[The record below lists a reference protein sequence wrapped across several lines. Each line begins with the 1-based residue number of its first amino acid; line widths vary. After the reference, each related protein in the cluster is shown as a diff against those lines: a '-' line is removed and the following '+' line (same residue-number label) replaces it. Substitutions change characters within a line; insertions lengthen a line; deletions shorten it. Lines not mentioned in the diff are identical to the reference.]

1 MKISAS
7 FLKIQDKQDK
17 ILQLDEYTDY
27 MHYDVMD
34 GNFTERKTPS
44 LTGFNIVKPKDVH
57 LMVTEIKEYVDLYS
71 LIKPLFI
78 TFHVEA
84 TDDVMGTIEYIKS
97 KGIKVGLALN
107 PETSISMILPY
118 LEYIDV
124 VLIMSVKPGAGGQTF
139 IDITDK
145 LNELDLYRKDN
156 NLNYLIE
163 VDGGI
168 NDRTARLLEKA
179 DILVSGSYI
188 TDSDNYLDKINSLRG
203 IFMDNKKG
211 FTLAELMAVIV
222 ILGLIAVIAT
232 TTVDRS
238 IKNSRYET
246 CQAQEKNIIEGAKMW
261 AIDNASLLPTAGASK
276 TLNVKNDLQDGNV
289 VYVEEALKSPM
300 TNEEYSNGTSVK
312 ITSSNGTSYAYEVI
326 YGNDKEKCTK

>member
-7 FLKIQDKQDK
+7 FLKIQDKEDK
-17 ILQLDEYTDY
+17 ILELDKYTDY
-27 MHYDVMD
+27 IHYDVMD

-44 LTGFNIVKPKDVH
+44 LTDFNVEKPKDVH
-57 LMVTEIKEYVDLYS
+57 LMVTELKEYIDLYS
-71 LIKPLFI
+71 SLNPLFM

-84 TDDVMGTIEYIKS
+84 TDDVMGIIDYIKS

-107 PETSISMILPY
+107 PETSVSVVLPY
-118 LEYIDV
+118 LEYVDL
-124 VLIMSVKPGAGGQTF
+124 VLVMSVKPGAGGQAF

-145 LNELDLYRKDN
+145 IKELDLYRKDN
-156 NLNYLIE
+156 NLSYLIE

-168 NDRTARLLEKA
+168 NDKTAGLLEKA

-188 TDSDNYLDKINSLRG
+188 TDSDNYFDKVNCLRG
-203 IFMDNKKG
+203 IFMNKG

-222 ILGLIAVIAT
+222 ILGIIAVIAT

-246 CQAQEKNIIEGAKMW
+246 CLAQEKNIIEGAKMW
-261 AIDNASLLPTAGASK
+261 ATDNASLLPSTGGSK
-276 TLNVKNDLQDGNV
+276 TLDVKNDLQNGST
-289 VYVEEALKSPM
+289 VYVEEGLKSPM

-312 ITSSNGTSYAYEVI
+312 ISSSNGTSYEYEVI
-326 YGNDKEKCTK
+326 YGNDKENCTK